1 MSKTKSRLLLISIS
15 LIASIFISF
24 FTLLIVN
31 KSGSINFIDFF
42 KILVISFIILYIIG
56 VFYTRF
62 FLYRKLKE
70 ITKDILPKEDIH
82 QTVNTNMEELVN
94 EIKDY
99 DSKRKSEYSEMKKQ
113 ESFRREF
120 IGNLAHEIKTPI
132 FTSQSYIL
140 TLLDGALNDETVN
153 KKYLKTASKAIE
165 RLNLIV
171 KDLDLI
177 TKIESGQSNLNKN
190 HFDIIDLIQN
200 VFEMLDYSAKKKNIE
215 LIVDKEN
222 ELGTIVNADK
232 ERIEQV
238 LTNLIENS
246 IKYGKNNGTTEIVV
260 QNLNENKIIVRVT
273 DNGVGFEKEN
283 YTRIFE
289 RFYRVDKSGNRSS
302 GGSGLGLSIVKHI
315 IDVHDEK
322 IYVESELGVGSE
334 FSFTLEKKTP
344 NKNE

>member
-15 LIASIFISF
+15 LIASICISF
-24 FTLLIVN
+24 FALLIVN
-31 KSGSINFIDFF
+31 ESGAINFIDFF

-62 FLYRKLKE
+62 FLFRKLKE
-70 ITKDILPKEDIH
+70 ITKDILPQEDMH

-94 EIKDY
+94 EIRDY

-140 TLLDGALNDETVN
+140 TLLDGALKDETVN

-177 TKIESGQSNLNKN
+177 TKIERGESNLEKTK
-190 HFDIIDLIQN
+190 FDIINVIQN
-200 VFEMLDYSAKKKNIE
+200 VFEMLEFSAKKKNIE

-222 ELGTIVNADK
+222 ELVTIVNADK

-246 IKYGKNNGTTEIVV
+246 IKYGKDNGTTEIVV

-283 YTRIFE
+283 YNRIFE
-289 RFYRVDKSGNRSS
+289 RFFRVDKSGDRSS

-315 IDVHDEK
+315 IDSHDEK

-334 FSFTLEKKTP
+334 FSFSLEKSK
-344 NKNE
+344 

>member
-1 MSKTKSRLLLISIS
+1 MSKIKSRLLLILIS

-62 FLYRKLKE
+62 YLYRKLKE
-70 ITKDILPKEDIH
+70 ITKDILPQEDIH

-140 TLLDGALNDETVN
+140 TLLDGALKDEAVN
-153 KKYLKTASKAIE
+153 EKYLKTASKAIE

-177 TKIESGQSNLNKN
+177 TKIESGESNLDKNK
-190 HFDIIDLIQN
+190 FDIINLIQN
-200 VFEMLDYSAKKKNIE
+200 VYEMLEFSAKKKNIE

-222 ELGTIVNADK
+222 ELGTMVKADK
-232 ERIEQV
+232 EKIEQV
-238 LTNLIENS
+238 LTNLIDNS
-246 IKYGKNNGTTEIVV
+246 IKYGKENGTTEVVV
-260 QNLNENKIIVRVT
+260 QNLNKNKVIVRVT
-273 DNGVGFEKEN
+273 DNGEGFEKEN
-283 YTRIFE
+283 YNRIFE
-289 RFYRVDKSGNRSS
+289 RFFRIDKSGSRNS

-315 IDVHDEK
+315 IDSHDEK
-322 IYVESELGVGSE
+322 IYVESEFGVGSE
-334 FSFTLEKKTP
+334 FSFSLEKSK
-344 NKNE
+344 